1 MNLYLFST
9 SNKNTHIMKVEF
21 ALAAILLSATVFAIP
36 IEDDD
41 EVEVDDDECDCSK
54 YTWDFC
60 QKLDKEFLS
69 TKKTCRWKSK
79 AAWSECSATCG
90 AGVQTRPRKCVC
102 SFGYGTAKCDGP
114 LIEERPCPDL
124 IDCPMAAPVTTEE
137 SCLGGRWIRNEKRTD
152 RSSIILT
159 VFT

>member
-1 MNLYLFST
+1 MGLQLVKNNNQFT
-9 SNKNTHIMKVEF
+9 SHNMKVEF
-21 ALAAILLSATVFAIP
+21 ACLAAILLSTAIFAVT

-41 EVEVDDDECDCSK
+41 EVEVDEDECDCSK

-90 AGVQTRPRKCVC
+90 AGVQTRPRKCVVHLVMEMPSVTGLC
-102 SFGYGTAKCDGP
+102 LRRGPVPVWNRAK
-114 LIEERPCPDL
+114 
-124 IDCPMAAPVTTEE
+124 
-137 SCLGGRWIRNEKRTD
+137 
-152 RSSIILT
+152 
-159 VFT
+159 